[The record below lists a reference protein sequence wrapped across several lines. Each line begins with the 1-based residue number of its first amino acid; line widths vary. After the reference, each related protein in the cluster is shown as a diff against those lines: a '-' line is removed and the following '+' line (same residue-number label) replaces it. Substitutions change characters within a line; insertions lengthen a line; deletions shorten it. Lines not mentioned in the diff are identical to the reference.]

1 MSATTIT
8 MSDFARNYKEAK
20 TKDEEVLI
28 ILDIIK
34 QSQIE
39 NKKEIL
45 TEIKHDDLVT
55 KQYLD
60 LRIESIQ
67 KEIVTAK
74 NAMLWA
80 MIGICGIW
88 VPAIVGVITTV
99 ILKHA

>member
-1 MSATTIT
+1 MSAAAIT
-8 MSDFARNYKEAK
+8 MSDFAKTYKEAK

-39 NKKEIL
+39 SKKEIL

-55 KQYLD
+55 KQHLD
-60 LRIESIQ
+60 LRIESVQ
-67 KEIVTAK
+67 KEVVGAK

-88 VPAIVGVITTV
+88 VPAIVGIITTV
-99 ILKHA
+99 ILRHA

>member
-1 MSATTIT
+1 MMSATAIT
-8 MSDFARNYKEAK
+8 MSEFAKSYKDAK

-39 NKKEIL
+39 SKKEIL

-60 LRIESIQ
+60 LKLESVQ
-67 KEIVTAK
+67 K
-74 NAMLWA
+74 AMLWTV
-80 MIGICGIW
+80 IGICGVW
-88 VPAIVGVITTV
+88 VPAIVGIITTI